1 MMRPRRAHPDQM
13 TLDLSKDAEI
23 ERIIEARVAIR
34 AETEAIRW
42 RFRLIFVESLMMAA
56 LAIGAGFTLGQ
67 PTVLVMR
74 GAFLVGIACF
84 ASGML
89 LIVLSGVTCNVLDRL
104 RRRRR
109 W

>member
-1 MMRPRRAHPDQM
+1 MMRTRRPHPDQM
-13 TLDLSKDAEI
+13 TLDWSKDAEI

-34 AETEAIRW
+34 AEAQAIRW

-56 LAIGAGFTLGQ
+56 LVIAAGFTLGQ
-67 PTVLVMR
+67 PMPLVMR

-104 RRRRR
+104 RRWRRR
-109 W
+109 